1 MVVTDDFEVFV
12 VSTFAAL
19 VIDVVFVD
27 EADVVVCH
35 CDLVVVLGFDVV
47 TAYVVDFLDPCCCC
61 ISSCPVSTILAK
73 IYETNFSV
81 SVK

>member
-12 VSTFAAL
+12 VLTFAAL
-19 VIDVVFVD
+19 VVDAVFVD
-27 EADVVVCH
+27 KADVVVRH
-35 CDLVVVLGFDVV
+35 CDLVVVLGLDVV
-47 TAYVVDFLDPCCCC
+47 TAYVVDFLDPRCCC
-61 ISSCPVSTILAK
+61 ILSCPVSTILAE